1 MYFFQFRL
9 CYNKCN
15 YLPNYMHQLL
25 LEGSRHIWTKK
36 KIAKKIFCWQH
47 VILSFMCV
55 CEMKLIFHG
64 ETLLSSKGHP

>member
-1 MYFFQFRL
+1 MDEIIFQFRL

-15 YLPNYMHQLL
+15 YMPNYMHQLL

-36 KIAKKIFCWQH
+36 NCEKD
-47 VILSFMCV
+47 ILLAACNITVYVCV

-64 ETLLSSKGHP
+64 EILPSS